1 MSLSLYRK
9 YRPNVFSDVVGQE
22 HVENTLVNAVCDGS
36 VAHAY
41 LFCGPRGTG
50 KTTTARLLAKALNCE
65 QGACQQPCG
74 TCGQCEAIAAG
85 THPDVYELDAASRT
99 GVENVRE
106 EIISRVHFA
115 PTQGRMKVYI
125 IDEVHML
132 STGAFNALLKT
143 LEEPPSHVVFVL
155 CTTEARKVPET
166 IQSRCQRFDFRRF
179 TINEIVGYLQRICD
193 GEGFTYEREALEYLA
208 AKSAGGMRDATT
220 ALEQVASFS
229 DGAVNMERI
238 GALFGQLDGQ
248 GLFELA
254 GHIAAHDTAACFL
267 WLDRL
272 VTSGA
277 DLSQLA
283 ADLAQHL
290 RNLYAVSIC
299 GPASGI
305 VAAGEAQL
313 EQYRQQAEAFG
324 GPQRLAR
331 ALQLCGELV
340 AELRRSTDL
349 RLSIEIALTRLCRP
363 ESELSL
369 EALAERVAALEAGAA
384 TRPAG
389 GPQPAAGAAAPGAA
403 APAAEPSWEAVP
415 PKQPAWKQ
423 QAREQAAHGKR
434 PASNPGGV
442 PLQEAVRREAEREEA
457 QAYRRELQAEGAG
470 AQPQPAEAPEP
481 AAVAAPQPAQ
491 AAEPQPAAAPAPQPS
506 PASGMSPARLLAALL
521 TVVKRE
527 DMATGALLSGV
538 QLEGGSGGRYTLVFP
553 DGAAFQMRLASS
565 GDAAKLIGRAFE
577 EVLGQPATFT
587 CRLGGTGAARPATPG
602 AAAPQQA
609 PGHPAATPQA
619 AAPAPTAQPAPPA
632 PEPGPV
638 YDDGYDYGTYSEDD
652 GGGQQAA
659 PPPAS
664 DGAAADVADALA
676 VFGEGVTVQ
685 EIDE

>member
-65 QGACQQPCG
+65 RGACQQPCG
-74 TCGQCEAIAAG
+74 TCEQCEAIAAG

-254 GHIAAHDTAACFL
+254 DHIAAHDTAACFL

-299 GPASGI
+299 GPESGI

-349 RLSIEIALTRLCRP
+349 RLSVEIALTRLCCP

-384 TRPAG
+384 TRPAVAG
-389 GPQPAAGAAAPGAA
+389 SAPQPATS

-423 QAREQAAHGKR
+423 QARQQAESGRR

-442 PLQEAVRREAEREEA
+442 PLQEAVRREAEREET
-457 QAYRRELQAEGAG
+457 QAYERELQAEGAG
-470 AQPQPAEAPEP
+470 AQPQAAGAPEP
-481 AAVAAPQPAQ
+481 TAAA
-491 AAEPQPAAAPAPQPS
+491 PQPAAAPEPEAAAPQPS
-506 PASGMSPARLLAALL
+506 PAADMSPARLLAALL
-521 TVVKRE
+521 TVAKRE

-538 QLEGGSGGRYTLVFP
+538 QLEGGGGRYTLVFP

-587 CRLGGTGAARPATPG
+587 CRLGGTGAARPAASSAPSAAAQQAAG
-602 AAAPQQA
+602 QAAPQA
-609 PGHPAATPQA
+609 RAAT
-619 AAPAPTAQPAPPA
+619 APAPAPQPEPPA
-632 PEPGPV
+632 PEPAPV
-638 YDDGYDYGTYSEDD
+638 YEDGYDYGGYEQDD

-659 PPPAS
+659 TPPAPS
-664 DGAAADVADALA
+664 GAAADVADALA